1 MRTAPTYSTTPA
13 RPGELRPRWLLL
25 VPVLWLTGA
34 LLAPDEPPAP
44 YQPATTTNAQEA
56 QP

>member
-1 MRTAPTYSTTPA
+1 MRTAPTYSTMPA

-44 YQPATTTNAQEA
+44 YQPATTIAQEA